1 MTTRMPLIAG
11 NWKMHTTS
19 QSCRDLCL
27 GVQERTQATRGV
39 EKVVCPPFP
48 YLSLAAEL
56 LRGTS
61 LKVGAQNVHWEEKG
75 AFTGEVS
82 VPMLAEF
89 VEYVIIGHSERRAY
103 FHETDGTVN
112 KKLQAALAA
121 DLKPI
126 LCVGETLEQRE
137 AGGTEGVLVR
147 QVSGA
152 LEGVSLPEGFAIAY
166 EPVWAIGTGR
176 AATGAMANE
185 AIALIRREVA
195 AHTGE
200 PIAASLRILY
210 GGSVTPDNI
219 AEFIGE
225 SEIDGAL
232 VGGASL
238 DAEGFSSIIEQTE
251 RISATK

>member
-1 MTTRMPLIAG
+1 MPLIAG

-27 GVQERTQATRGV
+27 GVHERTQATRGV

-48 YLSLAAEL
+48 YLSLAAEI

-82 VPMLAEF
+82 IPMLAEL
-89 VEYVIIGHSERRAY
+89 VEYVIVGHSERRAY
-103 FHETDGTVN
+103 FHETDETVN
-112 KKLQAALAA
+112 RKLKAVLAA
-121 DLKPI
+121 GLKPI

-137 AGGTEGVLVR
+137 ADQTEEVLVR

-152 LEGVSLPEGFAIAY
+152 LEGVTLPEGFAIAY

-185 AIALIRREVA
+185 AIALIRRQVA
-195 AHTGE
+195 VHSGE
-200 PIAASLRILY
+200 SIAATVRILY
-210 GGSVTPDNI
+210 GGSVTPDNV

-238 DAEGFSSIIEQTE
+238 DADGFSSIIEQAG

>member
-1 MTTRMPLIAG
+1 MATRIPLVAG
-11 NWKMHTTS
+11 NWKMNTTS
-19 QSCRDLCL
+19 RSCRDLCL
-27 GVQERTQATRGV
+27 GVQGRTEPIGDV

-48 YLSLAAEL
+48 YLSLATEL

-61 LKVGAQNVHWEEKG
+61 VKVGAQNVHWEEKG

-82 VPMLAEF
+82 VPMLAEL

-103 FHETDGTVN
+103 FCETDETVN
-112 KKLQAALAA
+112 KKLKAALAA
-121 DLKPI
+121 GLKPI

-137 AGGTEGVLVR
+137 AGQTEEVLVR

-152 LEGVSLPEGFAIAY
+152 LEGVRLPEGFAVAY
-166 EPVWAIGTGR
+166 EPIWAIGTGR

-185 AIALIRREVA
+185 AIALIRRQVA
-195 AHTGE
+195 AHSGE
-200 PIAASLRILY
+200 GLAAGVRILY
-210 GGSVTPDNI
+210 GGSVTTDNI

-225 SEIDGAL
+225 SDIDGAL

-238 DAEGFSSIIEQTE
+238 DAEGFSSIIEQTA
-251 RISATK
+251 RISTTT